1 MTDPIVEGVACA
13 CMDVQY
19 NPKHNEE
26 DGTAR
31 DRWTCKLCG
40 MEYVKMAVFADVAEA
55 LDSAVDELE
64 HQAAYINS
72 LEQEMEDLDELLDDY
87 REDSR

>member
-1 MTDPIVEGVACA
+1 MTDVISEGAACA

-19 NPKHNEE
+19 NPKHYEN
-26 DGTAR
+26 GTSR

-40 MEYVKMAVFADVAEA
+40 MEYVKMVAFEDVAEA
-55 LDSAVDELE
+55 LDNAVEELE

-87 REDSR
+87 REDAR

>member
-19 NPKHNEE
+19 NPKHNE

-40 MEYVKMAVFADVAEA
+40 TEYVKMAVFADVAEA

>member
-19 NPKHNEE
+19 NPKFNE
-26 DGTAR
+26 DGLAR

-40 MEYVKMAVFADVAEA
+40 MEYVKMPIFEGLAESLEFATEEMEA
-55 LDSAVDELE
+55 
-64 HQAAYINS
+64 QATYIDS
-72 LEQEMEDLDELLDDY
+72 LEQEMEDLDDMLDDY
-87 REDSR
+87 RNRED